1 MLAFFW
7 MTTDGLPVAYRGENK
22 DKAEVRYVRVLS
34 DEDKQLSA
42 EEARNGPTDKDHHL
56 EPVGQL
62 YRPSVRDELL
72 KMLPSYQPPWKP
84 RLANKKSKSIKLARG
99 KKLEATNIRNES
111 EDVFLEPQDVRRWQL
126 AELLLTEH
134 QVGRSDDAWPVTVTD
149 RSRNWPSID
158 LDPKNIDWRL
168 LLALNTSGI
177 LYGGLHLL
185 AWNAQFRTDRQKS
198 LWRLA
203 SFLIMTFVPASNI
216 ILLTENLI
224 FLGINA
230 KIVGHRMMVR
240 FHRSFYRFKI
250 AQICFL
256 AGLLTY
262 LCARIYLVVE
272 CFISLSHSPDEV
284 YDLPRW
290 SAYVPHII

>member
-22 DKAEVRYVRVLS
+22 DKAEVRYLKVLS

-42 EEARNGPTDKDHHL
+42 EQTRHGPNDRDISK
-56 EPVGQL
+56 PVGQF

-72 KMLPSYQPPWKP
+72 KMLPSYQPPWKS
-84 RLANKKSKSIKLARG
+84 RLAKKKSPSIKLARG
-99 KKLEATNIRNES
+99 EKLEATNIRNET
-111 EDVFLEPQDVRRWQL
+111 EDVFLEPEDVRRWQI
-126 AELLLTEH
+126 AETLLTEH
-134 QVGRSDDAWPVTVTD
+134 LVGRSDDAWQVTVTD

-168 LLALNTSGI
+168 LLALNASGI

-185 AWNAQFRTDRQKS
+185 AWNAQFSTDGQKGY
-198 LWRLA
+198 WRLA
-203 SFLIMTFVPASNI
+203 SLLIMTFVPASNVV
-216 ILLTENLI
+216 LLIENLM
-224 FLGINA
+224 FLGIDA
-230 KIVGHRMMVR
+230 KIVGYRMLVG
-240 FHRSFYRFKI
+240 FHKGFYRLKI

-256 AGLLTY
+256 LGLLVY
-262 LCARIYLVVE
+262 FCARLYLVVE

-284 YDLPRW
+284 YDLPKW

>member
-7 MTTDGLPVAYRGENK
+7 MTTDGLPVTYRGGNK
-22 DKAEVRYVRVLS
+22 DKAEARFLRVLS
-34 DEDKQLSA
+34 YEDKQLSA
-42 EEARNGPTDKDHHL
+42 EQPRNWPNGKDNL

-62 YRPSVRDELL
+62 YRPSVRDELM
-72 KMLPSYQPPWKP
+72 KMLPSYHPPWKS
-84 RLANKKSKSIKLARG
+84 RLAKKKSISIKLARG
-99 KKLEATNIRNES
+99 QKLEATNIRNES
-111 EDVFLEPQDVRRWQL
+111 EDVFLEPEDVRRWQI
-126 AELLLTEH
+126 AEGLLIEH
-134 QVGRSDDAWPVTVTD
+134 LVGRSDAWQVTVTD

-185 AWNAQFRTDRQKS
+185 AWNAQFSTDRQKG
-198 LWRLA
+198 LWRVA
-203 SFLIMTFVPASNI
+203 SFLIMTFVPASNV
-216 ILLTENLI
+216 ILLIENLM

-230 KIVGHRMMVR
+230 KIVGHRMMVGL
-240 FHRSFYRFKI
+240 HKSFYRLKI

-256 AGLLTY
+256 LGLFTY

-284 YDLPRW
+284 YNLPKW